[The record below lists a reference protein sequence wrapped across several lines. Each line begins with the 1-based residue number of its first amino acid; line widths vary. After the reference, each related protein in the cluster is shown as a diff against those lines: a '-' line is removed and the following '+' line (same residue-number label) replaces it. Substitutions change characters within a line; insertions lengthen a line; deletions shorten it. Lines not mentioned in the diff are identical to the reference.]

1 MKKLKLLPKNAVF
14 ETPTF
19 YFSHYY
25 SEQVRSDFIKF
36 PQTPHIFTTKK
47 KNHYGDLII
56 TQSGKE
62 VSLIANEKLH
72 I

>member
-47 KNHYGDLII
+47 KII
-56 TQSGKE
+56 MVIS
-62 VSLIANEKLH
+62 
-72 I
+72 